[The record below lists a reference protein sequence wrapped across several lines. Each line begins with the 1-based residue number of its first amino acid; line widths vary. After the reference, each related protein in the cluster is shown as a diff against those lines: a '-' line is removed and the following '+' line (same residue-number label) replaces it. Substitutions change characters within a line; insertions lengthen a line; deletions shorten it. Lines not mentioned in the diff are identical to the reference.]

1 MTISFPKTTLVNKV
15 VPKTSFYRFMDI
27 NTKLKQLFIN
37 DVEKIVWLYKL
48 ASSTLNVENGK
59 KVHEITVFE
68 VFLKGEDF
76 SEELFRFI
84 DEKIP
89 RHIIFIIRAGERSR
103 LFVNYKD
110 WIDEQKGLFSITQSF
125 VTPWIKT
132 ENCMLEIRGLTLDRV
147 YDNFV
152 SQISGLKL
160 SEEKD
165 LSKLVELD
173 KEIKSKRREVG
184 LLKNRIKKE
193 KQYNRQL
200 ELNNH
205 RKKLV
210 KELATLEN
218 KLQKNYKA

>member
-1 MTISFPKTTLVNKV
+1 MTFNFPQTTLVNKV

-27 NTKLKQLFIN
+27 NNKLKQLFIN

-48 ASSTLNVENGK
+48 APSTLNVKNGRS
-59 KVHEITVFE
+59 VHEITVFE
-68 VFLKGEDF
+68 VFLKSEDF

-84 DEKIP
+84 DEKMP
-89 RHIIFIIRAGERSR
+89 RHIVFIIRAGERSR

-132 ENCMLEIRGLTLDRV
+132 ENCRLEIQGLTLDRV

-152 SQISGLKL
+152 SQISGLIF

-165 LSKLVELD
+165 LSELVELD
-173 KEIKSKRREVG
+173 KEIKSKKREVE
-184 LLKNRIKKE
+184 LLRNRIKKE

-210 KELATLEN
+210 KQLATLEN
-218 KLQKNYKA
+218 KLSKN